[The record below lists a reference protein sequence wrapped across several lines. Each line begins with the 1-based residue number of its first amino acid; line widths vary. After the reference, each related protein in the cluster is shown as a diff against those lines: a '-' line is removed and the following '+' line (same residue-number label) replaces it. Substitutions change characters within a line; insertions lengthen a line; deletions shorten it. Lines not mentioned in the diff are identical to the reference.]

1 MWGRSKF
8 IVASALVAAAFAA
21 SAVQAADCKFA
32 KYFDLPVDMQGNEA
46 IVTTKLGGQEAR
58 FQVDT
63 GAFFSTLTPEA
74 ATQVGLH
81 RATPPPGYINQLS
94 VSGVGGEDQ
103 AWLGETTD
111 FTFAGIA
118 LKRTQFVVLTHFHS
132 NTVGLLGANLLS
144 FADVEYDFANGVM
157 RYFRAEDC
165 RDVGLAYWA
174 NGNFGVIPIDPYRPP
189 ASIHIKGTVEI
200 NGKPVRAIFDTG
212 AGVTSM
218 TRAAAERVG
227 VDMNGPDVKAR
238 GLSGGI
244 GRGTIET
251 WTAPIASFKIGDEEI
266 KNTRLTISSKLG
278 LEGVDM
284 LLGMDFFLSHRVL
297 VSRSQNKLYFTYNG
311 GPVFRLDE
319 PPPPKSDTQTAA
331 APGVAAPAPEKP
343 LDAEGLRREGEALMS
358 RRDYAGALAAFDK
371 AVALE
376 PKEPKRYVDRASAH
390 HAMGNVALAR
400 ADLDQALTID
410 PKYAPA
416 LVRRGDLDLAAKDLT
431 RAEADFDAALK
442 AAPQDGTM
450 QYTIASYYARHRR
463 WALAIPHYD
472 VWIAAHP
479 KDDALWGALN
489 ERCWARAMTGKDLD
503 VALDDCDAALKKGPR
518 NSEVLDSRG
527 MVYLRLGRLKEA
539 IADYDAALKLQ
550 PKLPWSLYGRGLA
563 KQKLGLKAE
572 GDVDIKAALTLS
584 PKLETEAREIGL
596 IEAKSEPA
604 KTETT
609 PKT

>member
-1 MWGRSKF
+1 M
-8 IVASALVAAAFAA
+8 
-21 SAVQAADCKFA
+21 AV
-32 KYFDLPVDMQGNEA
+32 
-46 IVTTKLGGQEAR
+46 VTTKLGGQEAR

-81 RATPPPGYINQLS
+81 HATPPPGYINQLS

-111 FTFAGIA
+111 FTFAGIP
-118 LKRTQFVVLTHFHS
+118 LKRMQFVVLSHFHS
-132 NTVGLLGANLLS
+132 NTVGLLGENLLS
-144 FADVEYDFANGVM
+144 FADVEYDFANGIM
-157 RYFRAEDC
+157 RYFRAQDC
-165 RDVGLAYWA
+165 RDVSLAYWA
-174 NGNFGVIPIDPYRPP
+174 NGNYNVIPIEPYRPP
-189 ASIHIKGTVEI
+189 ESIHIKGTVEI
-200 NGKPVRAIFDTG
+200 NGKPVRVIFDTG
-212 AGVTSM
+212 AGVTTL

-227 VDMNGPDVKAR
+227 VDMNSPGVKAR
-238 GLSGGI
+238 GLTGGI
-244 GRGTIET
+244 GRGAIET

-319 PPPPKSDTQTAA
+319 PPPPKSDTQAVA
-331 APGVAAPAPEKP
+331 APGEAPAPEKP
-343 LDAEGLRREGEALMS
+343 LDAEGMRREGEALMS

-390 HAMGNVALAR
+390 HAMGDAAKAR

-416 LVRRGDLDLAAKDLT
+416 LLRRGELDLAAKDLA
-431 RAEADFDAALK
+431 RAEVDFDAALK
-442 AAPQDGTM
+442 AAPEDGSM
-450 QYTIASYYARHRR
+450 QITIASYYARHRR
-463 WALAIPHYD
+463 WSLAIPHYD
-472 VWIAAHP
+472 AWIAAHP

-503 VALDDCDAALKKGPR
+503 LALDDCDEALKRGPR
-518 NSEVLDSRG
+518 NSVVLDSRG
-527 MVYLRLGRLKEA
+527 MVYLRLGRFKEA
-539 IADYDAALKLQ
+539 VADYDAAIKLQ
-550 PKLPWSLYGRGLA
+550 PKRAWSLYCRGLA
-563 KQKLGLKAE
+563 KQRSGLKAE
-572 GDVDIKAALTLS
+572 GDADIAAALAIS
-584 PKLETEAREIGL
+584 PHLEDEAREVGL
-596 IEAKSEPA
+596 IEAAPPKSET
-604 KTETT
+604 K
-609 PKT
+609 PKA